1 MTRTEAAA
9 KALEWA
15 QKADRAA
22 RLAGKHQ
29 ERADANRYGEHAYQ
43 RRDRADELQRATE
56 CNAIAQQHASI
67 AHLWVAV
74 AGVLDDV
81 TGEQS

>member
-22 RLAGKHQ
+22 RLAGSHQ
-29 ERADANRYGEHAYQ
+29 ERADANRYSEHAYQ
-43 RRDRADELQRATE
+43 RRDRADELGQVQE
-56 CNAIAQQHASI
+56 CNAIAQQHAAM

-74 AGVLDDV
+74 AGVLHDV
-81 TGEQS
+81 TEEQS

>member
-22 RLAGKHQ
+22 RLAGEHQ
-29 ERADANRYGEHAYQ
+29 YRADTNRYGEHAYQ
-43 RRDRADELQRATE
+43 RRDRADELSRAQE
-56 CNAIAQQHASI
+56 CNAIAQQHATM

-74 AGVLDDV
+74 ANVLDDV
-81 TGEQS
+81 AEEQP